1 MTSKS
6 STTVPVTS
14 TSASTSSTP
23 KRLYRVG
30 NALIQIDKI
39 MWTKRYRPLQAEI
52 DSLAPETVANM
63 GVGICS
69 LDCQLAF
76 EHALQ
81 PDKQVLILD
90 ELNKELESAGLLTDF
105 YVLPDSTIIRPMI
118 IDRADYAPV
127 KLGWVVNFYILG
139 RDKPIL
145 TSLLTSESEC
155 LDLLQSLADRVN
167 SLH

>member
-14 TSASTSSTP
+14 TSASTSSP

-118 IDRADYAPV
+118 IDRVDYGSV

>member
-1 MTSKS
+1 MTNKAIS
-6 STTVPVTS
+6 TVPATTTNV
-14 TSASTSSTP
+14 STSSTR
-23 KRLYRVG
+23 KRMHRVG
-30 NALIQIDKI
+30 KALIQIDKI
-39 MWTKRYRPLQAEI
+39 VWTKRYRPLQTNT
-52 DSLAPETVANM
+52 DSLSDKEAAKM

-69 LDCQLAF
+69 LDSQLAF

-145 TSLLTSESEC
+145 TSLLANESEC

-167 SLH
+167 SIQ